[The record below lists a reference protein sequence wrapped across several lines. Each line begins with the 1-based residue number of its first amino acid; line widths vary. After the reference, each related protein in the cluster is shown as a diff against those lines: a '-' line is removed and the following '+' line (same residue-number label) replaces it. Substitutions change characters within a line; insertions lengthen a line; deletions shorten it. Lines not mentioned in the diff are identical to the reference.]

1 MKLISSYFT
10 TQNTWSKL
18 CIDTNGDA
26 KGSKLIQT
34 KCDPR
39 QDDQN
44 FQCDLTVRTVKR
56 RRANMCWT
64 LGKLSADFVY
74 VTVSRKY
81 TMTSYLTQYQRRKS
95 ESVAFNFL
103 D

>member
-81 TMTSYLTQYQRRKS
+81 TMTSYLT
-95 ESVAFNFL
+95 
-103 D
+103 